1 MLFLEKGPQD
11 SQGWVLGGCVR
22 KSAVYPGRFGD
33 NLEGR
38 TSVLNFHHGAW
49 EYDKI
54 A

>member
-1 MLFLEKGPQD
+1 MSTGVIPREGVSILSGL
-11 SQGWVLGGCVR
+11 GWVR

-38 TSVLNFHHGAW
+38 TSVLHFRDGAW